1 MRLDSDQSRTIQRRT
16 LADLPPLL
24 PALPYRSVTDCAHSV
39 RSTAK
44 LGLYCIQIR
53 SNAKHGLYRSTAKH
67 GLYRST
73 VKPGLYTDRPQSQV
87 YRDLALRS
95 ISIDLALRSISIETW
110 LLRSICIGDS
120 IDLALR
126 SISIDLALRSIYI
139 ETGLCGRS
147 VQTVLCGRSIFNNTQ
162 VSSPEIG

>member
-1 MRLDSDQSRTIQRRT
+1 MKEKARQRKGRIKDRRAVFFQILLSHHNNHLTALCGLAAACDVERERERGELMRLDSDQSRTIQRST
-16 LADLPPLL
+16 LVDLPPLL

-73 VKPGLYTDRPQSQV
+73 AKPGLYRSTAKPGLYTDRPQS
-87 YRDLALRS
+87 
-95 ISIDLALRSISIETW
+95 
-110 LLRSICIGDS
+110 
-120 IDLALR
+120 
-126 SISIDLALRSIYI
+126 
-139 ETGLCGRS
+139 
-147 VQTVLCGRSIFNNTQ
+147 
-162 VSSPEIG
+162 